1 MIKRCSTPRRKPAL
15 VYPADDESALE
26 RAVELLRQGGLVV
39 FPTDTVYGVGADA
52 RLPDAVMDIY
62 LAKQRPPDK
71 AIPLLIAELQDALPF
86 IAGVP
91 EEALALIEAFW
102 PGALTLVLP
111 IAKGVPA
118 IISPGPGIAVRMPAH
133 PTPLELIRRLG
144 APLAATSANLSG
156 HPDPLEVRDVVN
168 QLGRRVDLVLD
179 GGRTPGSSPSTVV
192 DLTKKPPRV
201 LRAGPISIEE
211 LRRFLPGLES

>member
-1 MIKRCSTPRRKPAL
+1 MSKSRSIPRPTPAPIYSAED
-15 VYPADDESALE
+15 PSALE

-62 LAKQRPPDK
+62 LAKQRPTEK
-71 AIPLLIAELQDALPF
+71 AIPLLVADLTDALPF

-102 PGALTLVLP
+102 PGGLTLVLP

-118 IISPGPGIAVRMPAH
+118 VISPGPGIAVRMPAH

-156 HPDPLEVRDVVN
+156 HPDPLEVREAVN
-168 QLGRRVDLVLD
+168 QLGRRVDLALD
-179 GGRTPGSSPSTVV
+179 GGRTPGTLPSTVV
-192 DLTKKPPRV
+192 DLTKRPPRV
-201 LRAGPISIEE
+201 LRAGPISVKE
-211 LRRFLPGLES
+211 LRRLLPDLES